1 MYGILRIF
9 FGAEG
14 TRPSI
19 VLGCLVLAGFAEA
32 VGLTTMLPI
41 VTKLVDGVDATTS
54 SPSSAMVLD
63 TLAAVGLSPTIETL
77 MTVVVIGMTAKALLS
92 FAALSYVG
100 YSVANVATGLRTS
113 LIRQLM
119 DARWSY
125 FTDQKVGQI
134 ANSISNDAT
143 RAGKAYMTAA
153 KFVSFLVQ
161 GMVYAIVAIALSWKL
176 ALVGLGIGAVM
187 TLSLNFLVRMSK
199 QAGRKQTFRTSDL
212 VTYLTDTLNNIKPLK
227 AMGRQSVFFSLLNTK
242 VTSLKKALRR
252 QVVAT
257 QARIYAEEILLTVCL
272 TVGVYITAVMWKVPL
287 AEMVVMGIIFYQ
299 VISIVGKMQR
309 NLQTAVEVESAYWA
323 VKDLI
328 ADTSVQFEPN
338 PGTRTPTLAKGCRF
352 DAVGFAYP
360 GQPVLHRVTFDIP
373 ARSITVLK
381 GASGAGKTTIVDLL
395 IGLHRPQTGSIL
407 VDGVS
412 LADIDVNAWRR
423 RIGYVPQD
431 PTLFHDTIRE
441 NITLGDTD
449 CGDAD
454 IEHALESAGA
464 LGFVTELPE
473 GLDTVVGERGTKFS
487 GGQRQRIALA
497 RALVARPDLLIL
509 DEVTSALDPT
519 SEREI
524 CRNIQDLSDR
534 YTILAIT
541 HRPAW
546 IDIATSLYE
555 VVDGHVSPAATPHAA
570 AKALA

>member
-1 MYGILRIF
+1 M
-9 FGAEG
+9 
-14 TRPSI
+14 
-19 VLGCLVLAGFAEA
+19 LGCLLLAGFAEA

-41 VTKLVDGVDATTS
+41 VTKLVNGADATST
-54 SPSSAMVLD
+54 SPSSVMVLEA
-63 TLAAVGLSPTIETL
+63 LATVGLSPNIETL
-77 MTVVVIGMTAKALLS
+77 MTVVVIGMTLKAILS

-100 YSVANVATGLRTS
+100 YSVAKVATGMRTS

-119 DARWSY
+119 DARWAY

-161 GMVYAIVAIALSWKL
+161 GLVYAIVAIALSWKL

-187 TLSLNFLVRMSK
+187 TISLNFLVRMSK
-199 QAGRKQTFRTSDL
+199 TAGRKQTFRTSDL

-227 AMGRQSVFFSLLNTK
+227 AMGRQAVFFSLLNSK

-252 QVVAT
+252 QVIAT
-257 QARIYAEEILLTVCL
+257 QARIYIEEILLTVCL
-272 TVGVYITAVMWKVPL
+272 SVGVYISAIIWKVPL
-287 AEMVVMGIIFYQ
+287 AELAVMGIIFYQ

-323 VKDLI
+323 VKELI
-328 ADTSVQFEPN
+328 DDTSHQVEPN
-338 PGTRTPTLAKGCRF
+338 PGSRQPTLAEGCRF
-352 DAVGFAYP
+352 ESVGFAYP
-360 GQPVLHRVTFDIP
+360 GQPVLHDVTFAIP

-395 IGLHRPQTGSIL
+395 IGLHRPQTGRIL
-407 VDGVS
+407 VDGVP
-412 LADIDVNAWRR
+412 LAEIDLTAWRQG
-423 RIGYVPQD
+423 IGYVPQD
-431 PTLFHDTIRE
+431 PTLFHDTIRA
-441 NITLGDTD
+441 NITLGDETLSD
-449 CGDAD
+449 DD
-454 IEHALESAGA
+454 IVQALASAGA
-464 LGFVTELPE
+464 LDFVNDLPE

-487 GGQRQRIALA
+487 GGQRQRMALA

-519 SEREI
+519 SESEI

-546 IDIATSLYE
+546 VEIASSLYE
-555 VVDGHVSPAATPHAA
+555 VEAGRVSPAATPHTPAQ
-570 AKALA
+570 ALA

>member
-1 MYGILRIF
+1 
-9 FGAEG
+9 
-14 TRPSI
+14 
-19 VLGCLVLAGFAEA
+19 
-32 VGLTTMLPI
+32 
-41 VTKLVDGVDATTS
+41 
-54 SPSSAMVLD
+54 
-63 TLAAVGLSPTIETL
+63 
-77 MTVVVIGMTAKALLS
+77 
-92 FAALSYVG
+92 
-100 YSVANVATGLRTS
+100 
-113 LIRQLM
+113 
-119 DARWSY
+119 
-125 FTDQKVGQI
+125 
-134 ANSISNDAT
+134 
-143 RAGKAYMTAA
+143 
-153 KFVSFLVQ
+153 
-161 GMVYAIVAIALSWKL
+161 
-176 ALVGLGIGAVM
+176 
-187 TLSLNFLVRMSK
+187 
-199 QAGRKQTFRTSDL
+199 
-212 VTYLTDTLNNIKPLK
+212 
-227 AMGRQSVFFSLLNTK
+227 
-242 VTSLKKALRR
+242 
-252 QVVAT
+252 
-257 QARIYAEEILLTVCL
+257 
-272 TVGVYITAVMWKVPL
+272 
-287 AEMVVMGIIFYQ
+287 
-299 VISIVGKMQR
+299 MQR

-360 GQPVLHRVTFDIP
+360 GQPVLHQVTFDIP

-395 IGLHRPQTGSIL
+395 IGLHRPQTGRIL

-555 VVDGHVSPAATPHAA
+555 VVDGRVSPAATPPAA